1 MIGGFCTRSGLG
13 KKGCF
18 SYHSMVADVA
28 HLPPP
33 LLLIPCKVNEL
44 AIKDNY
50 RGTLSKLFLGEQ
62 QGHRL
67 CVVKNLQSVFIVQ
80 ILYNP

>member
-1 MIGGFCTRSGLG
+1 MKWSWE
-13 KKGCF
+13 KKAAF
-18 SYHSMVADVA
+18 RIILWLLMSLIS
-28 HLPPP
+28 PPP
-33 LLLIPCKVNEL
+33 LLLIPCKVSEL

-67 CVVKNLQSVFIVQ
+67 CVVKNLQSVFIAQ